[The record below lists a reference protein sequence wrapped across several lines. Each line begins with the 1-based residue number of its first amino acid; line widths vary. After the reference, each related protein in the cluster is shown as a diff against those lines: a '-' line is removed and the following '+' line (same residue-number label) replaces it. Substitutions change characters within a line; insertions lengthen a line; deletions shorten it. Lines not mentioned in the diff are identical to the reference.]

1 MKVLTFL
8 QASTLLAATLFTGGN
23 AYAGSIY
30 TPSIFASGGN
40 QVVCTAVNVAGADLS
55 VTVTIIGLTGNA
67 TETCTIGPT
76 DAGGCQAFRNNDAG
90 YCRITVAGLNNAQV
104 AARIRGTF
112 FSRRTTSPFTIFT
125 QVDAR

>member
-1 MKVLTFL
+1 MKLLTFF
-8 QASTLLAATLFTGGN
+8 QASTLLAATLFTAASAN
-23 AYAGSIY
+23 AGSIY

-55 VTVTIIGLTGNA
+55 VTVMIIGLTGNA

-76 DAGGCQAFRNNDAG
+76 DAGGCQAFRNNDTG
-90 YCRITVAGLNNAQV
+90 YCKITVAALTNAQV